1 MSYQAPLEDVQHI
14 LSHIVEIDKFIE
26 QGLAPTLDQDL
37 SNAILDEAGKF
48 ACNILAPLNKTG
60 DSEGSTLNKGEV
72 TTPKGWNNAYDQ
84 WKDAGWSTLSAP
96 EEFGGQNLPHFL
108 SQAVSE
114 FWNSANLS
122 FGLCPLLTQGAV
134 DAIEQHASFDLKQ
147 TYMEKM
153 TSGQWAG
160 TMNLTEPQAGSD
172 LAAIK
177 TKATPNEDGTYAIKG
192 TKIYIT
198 YGEHDLTEN
207 IIHLVLARLPGAPA
221 GTKGISLFL
230 VPKFLLDAEGN
241 PHTRNDLICLGLE
254 HKLGI
259 HASPT
264 CTMSYG
270 ENEGAIGYLI
280 GEPNRGLHAMFTMM
294 NLARL
299 SVGTQGVAMMERSM
313 QAAIHYANERTQGA
327 AIGSPKGASDPIIKH
342 PDIRRN
348 IAHMKAMT
356 MAARAICLM
365 TAKYI
370 DLSVRAE
377 KEEDRESAENKAAF
391 LTPIAKAFS
400 TDCAVEVTS
409 IGVQVHGGMGF
420 IEETGAAQY
429 MRDARILPIYEG
441 TNGIQALD
449 LMFRKLTLENGD
461 VLKNF
466 ISEMKETQKALSQ
479 APEFQKEVGSHLS
492 SAIADLVETVEF
504 LEKQFQDKS
513 NPTPLFYSA
522 TPLLRLMGLCLGGHY
537 LIKGTLSALKTNDPH
552 ATRQQAIAEIFAHQF
567 MAQTSGI
574 KQQIIKGAPSL
585 ETQTNEILGV

>member
-449 LMFRKLTLENGD
+449 LMFRKLTLEKGD

>member
-207 IIHLVLARLPGAPA
+207 IIHLVLARLPDAPA

-370 DLSVRAE
+370 DLSVRVE

-537 LIKGTLSALKTNDPH
+537 LIKGTLSALKTNEPQ

-567 MAQTSGI
+567 MAQTSGV

-585 ETQTNEILGV
+585 ETQTNEILGK

>member
-48 ACNILAPLNKTG
+48 ASEILAPLNKTG

-72 TTPKGWNNAYDQ
+72 TTPKGWNDAYNQ

-122 FGLCPLLTQGAV
+122 FGLCPLLTQGAA
-134 DAIEQHASFDLKQ
+134 DAIEQHASADLKQ

-153 TSGQWAG
+153 ISGQWAG

-198 YGEHDLTEN
+198 YGEHNLTEN
-207 IIHLVLARLPGAPA
+207 IIHLVLARLPDAPA

-230 VPKFLLDAEGN
+230 VPKFLLDNEGN
-241 PHTRNDLICLGLE
+241 PATRNDLICLGLE
-254 HKLGI
+254 NKLGI

-270 ENEGAIGYLI
+270 ENDGAVGYLV

-327 AIGSPKGASDPIIKH
+327 AIGSPKGTSDPIIKH

-370 DLSVRAE
+370 DLSLRAE
-377 KEEDRESAENKAAF
+377 KEEERETAENKAAF

-400 TDCAVEVTS
+400 TDCAVEATS

-429 MRDARILPIYEG
+429 MRDTRILPIYEG

-449 LMFRKLTLENGD
+449 LMFRKVTLENGD
-461 VLKNF
+461 VLKYF
-466 ISEMKETQKALSQ
+466 IGEMKETEKALSE

-492 SAIADLVETVEF
+492 SAIADLIETSQF

-522 TPLLRLMGLCLGGHY
+522 TPLLRLMGLCFGGHY
-537 LIKGTLSALKTNDPH
+537 LIKGTLNALKTNDPQ
-552 ATRQQAIAEIFAHQF
+552 TTKQQAIAEIFAHQF
-567 MAQTSGI
+567 MAQTSGV
-574 KQQIIKGAPSL
+574 KQQIIKGTPGMES
-585 ETQTNEILGV
+585 QTNEILGV